1 MDSDDIILSLQQVS
15 KIYTSGLIKVTKTT
29 AVNDISFDIKKGE
42 ILSLVGESGSGK
54 STIANMILRIL
65 DSTSGR
71 IFVSGTEI
79 SEYSLN
85 DYYNQVQM
93 VFQDPFSS
101 FNYFFKVD
109 RVLNQAVD
117 FHFGKKIS
125 KGERLKKIQDSLK
138 LVSLNPDEVLGR
150 YPHQLSGGQL
160 QRFLLARI
168 LIIEPKILIADEPT
182 SMVDACA
189 RAEILNLLKRLR
201 KEIDISIVFITHDI
215 GQAQFIS
222 DRVIVMEN
230 GFLVEQGPTKQVFLN
245 PQHKYTQNLLASVP
259 SLYRKWNS

>member
-1 MDSDDIILSLQQVS
+1 MSKEASILRFDGVS
-15 KIYTSGLIKVTKTT
+15 KIFTSGLIKVSKTT
-29 AVNDISFDIKKGE
+29 AVNDVSFEIKEGE

-54 STIANMILRIL
+54 STIANMILRIIKPNL
-65 DSTSGR
+65 GQIYINDQ
-71 IFVSGTEI
+71 EI
-79 SEYSLN
+79 EKIPIN
-85 DYYNQVQM
+85 DYYKQVQM

-101 FNYFFKVD
+101 FNYFYKVD
-109 RVLNQAVD
+109 RVLHQAVN
-117 FHFGKKIS
+117 FHYGKKIS
-125 KGERLKKIQDSLK
+125 DTERTKHIHNALK
-138 LVSLNPDEVLGR
+138 LVSLNPEEVLGR

-168 LIIEPKILIADEPT
+168 LIIEPSVLIADEPT

-201 KEIDISIVFITHDI
+201 KEINISIIFITHDI

-230 GFLVEQGPTKQVFLN
+230 GLLVEQGPTKKVFLD
-245 PQHKYTQNLLASVP
+245 PQHRYTQNLLASVP
-259 SLYRKWNS
+259 SLYRKWN